1 MLQLNKAIYLT
12 DKYRASEFRMSFN
25 IILFGNRIAS
35 LLYKMLNKNRSIML
49 FLKRISVSTV
59 HSVFNQI

>member
-12 DKYRASEFRMSFN
+12 DKYRASEFQMSFN

-35 LLYKMLNKNRSIML
+35 LLYKMLNKNRSEHNVVFKENIC
-49 FLKRISVSTV
+49 KYSTF
-59 HSVFNQI
+59 SI